1 MKTVFWGF
9 EILASAIDSYI
20 LLYFIEHFVEKQKSD
35 KNIARGRLIFFLL
48 LTMCGVF
55 SINDSSFLA
64 EIGTGIVYLSYLF
77 YGFIYING
85 NKRDIFLAASIA
97 YILLGLIN
105 MLVPLGINLVT
116 GISINFM
123 MEMGTSITRIIVVFI
138 CKLVYF
144 FAIITILH
152 SLKRSTIKLDKREWG
167 IMASSF
173 ITILMIGIVLFVI
186 VRTQSF
192 DEKIS
197 VLIIAVNLGLFVIL
211 VALYFMILQLNI
223 AHEKQLEYERIMFN
237 QKNQKKLLE
246 DKEKEYEQSQII
258 RHDIKNYIY
267 TTIGILQKGN
277 NETAIKYFKTILKE
291 KIETIWEI
299 VDVGD
304 ATLNAVI
311 NTKFTI
317 CRKRGIQC
325 ETAFLGDIEYMN
337 TVNLGII
344 MSNLL
349 DNAMEA
355 CEKII
360 NDHPRIVISCSNQKG
375 YMDICIKNTI
385 KNSVLIENP
394 FLKTTKKEK
403 ELHGYGLKSIKKIL
417 DEEGGMISQYEEN
430 GWFITHVFLPN
441 KQSKAV

>member
-20 LLYFIEHFVEKQKSD
+20 LLYFIEHFVGKQKSNR
-35 KNIARGRLIFFLL
+35 NIAQGRLIFFLL

-55 SINDSSFLA
+55 SLNGSAFLA
-64 EIGTGIVYLSYLF
+64 EMGTAIVYLSYLF
-77 YGFIYING
+77 YGYIYIDG
-85 NKRDIFLAASIA
+85 NRKDIFIAASIA

-105 MLVPLGINLVT
+105 MLVPLGINFAT
-116 GISINFM
+116 GISISFM
-123 MEMGTSITRIIVVFI
+123 MDMGTSITRTIVVFI

-144 FAIITILH
+144 FTIITILH
-152 SLKRSTIKLDKREWG
+152 SLKRSSSRLDKREWV
-167 IMASSF
+167 IMSGSF
-173 ITILMIGIVLFVI
+173 VIIFLIGIALFII

-192 DEKIS
+192 DERIS
-197 VLIIAVNLGLFVIL
+197 FLIIAINLGLFSIL
-211 VALYFMILQLNI
+211 VALYLMMLQLNI
-223 AHEKQLEYERIMFN
+223 AHEKQMEFERIMFSQN
-237 QKNQKKLLE
+237 NQKKLLE
-246 DKEKEYEQSQII
+246 DKEKEYEQLQII

-267 TTIGILQKGN
+267 TTIGILQKGD
-277 NETAIKYFKTILKE
+277 NEEAIKYLKTILKD
-291 KIETIWEI
+291 KIESIWEI

-304 ATLNAVI
+304 TTLNAVI
-311 NTKFTI
+311 NTKFSI

-325 ETAFLGDIEYMN
+325 ETAFLGNIEYMN

-360 NDHPRIVISCSNQKG
+360 DDNRRIVITCSIQRG

-385 KNSVLIENP
+385 KDSVLTGNP
-394 FLKTTKKEK
+394 SLQTTKKEK

-417 DEEGGMISQYEEN
+417 EEEGGMIYQCEN
-430 GWFITHVFLPN
+430 NEWFVTHVFLPYE
-441 KQSKAV
+441 QSRAI